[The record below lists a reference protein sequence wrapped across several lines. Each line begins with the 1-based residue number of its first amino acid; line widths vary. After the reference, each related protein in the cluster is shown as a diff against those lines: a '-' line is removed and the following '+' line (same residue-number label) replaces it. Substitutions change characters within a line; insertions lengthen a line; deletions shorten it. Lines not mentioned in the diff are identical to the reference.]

1 MLIDIS
7 KFSSKIAAKGLAS
20 PNKFYVKFT
29 KCPKDALGNS
39 TYSDL
44 NIMCESAVLA
54 GRNVQSLLDR
64 QYGLNRE
71 VAYNGPTYNP
81 ITLSFL
87 CTKDYTEKRIFDRW
101 NNMIVDIS
109 KGYDVAYYNTYIGE
123 MTVSALDVTGK
134 ETYSIHYKEC
144 WPKTVNGVEL
154 NHSTQN
160 AAARVTVEMAY
171 AYWESSD
178 IKTNG
183 VGTSVTPTNSAGPA
197 TGTGTQEEQDLG

>member
-1 MLIDIS
+1 MPYNIS
-7 KFSSKIAAKGLAS
+7 SFTSQISAKGLAS
-20 PNKFYVKFT
+20 ANKFYVKFT
-29 KCPKDALGNS
+29 SVPSIALGSN
-39 TYSDL
+39 TYQDL

-87 CTKDYTEKRIFDRW
+87 CTKDYTEKRILDRW

-123 MTVSALDVTGK
+123 MTISALDVTGK
-134 ETYSIHYKEC
+134 TTYSIHYKEC
-144 WPKTVNGVEL
+144 WPKTVNQVEL

-160 AAARVTVEMAY
+160 TPVRVTVEMAY
-171 AYWESSD
+171 AYWTSD
-178 IKTNG
+178 DIDTNK
-183 VGTSVTPTNSAGPA
+183 VGPSVTPTNSAVPT
-197 TGTGTQEEQDLG
+197 TGTTTE

>member
-29 KCPKDALGNS
+29 KCPSIALGSS

-54 GRNVQSLLDR
+54 GRNLQSLLDR

-87 CTKDYTEKRIFDRW
+87 CTKDYTEKRILDRW

-183 VGTSVTPTNSAGPA
+183 VGTSVTPTNSADTTA
-197 TGTGTQEEQDLG
+197 GTTTE

>member
-1 MLIDIS
+1 MLYNLDKFTSQIS
-7 KFSSKIAAKGLAS
+7 SKGLAS
-20 PNKFYVKFT
+20 PNKFYLKFT
-29 KCPKDALGNS
+29 KIPSTALGNS
-39 TYSDL
+39 GIQDL

-87 CTKDYTEKRIFDRW
+87 CTKDYTEKRILDRW
-101 NNMIVDIS
+101 NNLIVDIS
-109 KGYDVAYYNTYIGE
+109 NGYDVEYYNNYIGE

-160 AAARVTVEMAY
+160 TAARITVEMAY
-171 AYWESSD
+171 AYWTSD
-178 IKTNG
+178 DIDTNK
-183 VGTSVTPTNSAGPA
+183 VDKNVIPNNPTELEIQG
-197 TGTGTQEEQDLG
+197 

>member
-183 VGTSVTPTNSAGPA
+183 VGTSVTPTNSADTTA
-197 TGTGTQEEQDLG
+197 GTTTE

>member
-1 MLIDIS
+1 MYNIS
-7 KFSSKIAAKGLAS
+7 NFTSQISAKGLAS

-29 KCPKDALGNS
+29 KIPSIALGSS
-39 TYSDL
+39 TYQDL

-87 CTKDYTEKRIFDRW
+87 CTKDYTEKRILDRW

-134 ETYSIHYKEC
+134 TAYSIHYKEC

-171 AYWESSD
+171 AYWESDD

-183 VGTSVTPTNSAGPA
+183 VGTSVTPRSSSIPSRGGPPSV
-197 TGTGTQEEQDLG
+197 LNP

>member
-1 MLIDIS
+1 MYNIS
-7 KFSSKIAAKGLAS
+7 SFTSQISAKGLAS

-29 KCPKDALGNS
+29 KCPSIALGSS

-87 CTKDYTEKRIFDRW
+87 CTKDYTEKRILDRW
-101 NNMIVDIS
+101 NNLIVDIS
-109 KGYDVAYYNTYIGE
+109 NGYDVEYYNNYIGE

-160 AAARVTVEMAY
+160 TAARITVEMAY
-171 AYWESSD
+171 AYWTSD
-178 IKTNG
+178 DIDTNK
-183 VGTSVTPTNSAGPA
+183 VDKNVIPNNPTKLTIQG
-197 TGTGTQEEQDLG
+197 

>member
-1 MLIDIS
+1 MLYNLDKFTSQIS
-7 KFSSKIAAKGLAS
+7 AKGLAS

-29 KCPKDALGNS
+29 KCPSIALGSS

-87 CTKDYTEKRIFDRW
+87 CTKDYTEKRILDRW
-101 NNMIVDIS
+101 NNLIVDIS
-109 KGYDVAYYNTYIGE
+109 NGYDVEYYNNYIGE
-123 MTVSALDVTGK
+123 LTVSALDVTGK
-134 ETYSIHYKEC
+134 TTYSIHYKEC

-160 AAARVTVEMAY
+160 TAARITVEMAY
-171 AYWESSD
+171 AYWTSD
-178 IKTNG
+178 DIDTNK
-183 VGTSVTPTNSAGPA
+183 VDKNVIPNNPTELTIQG
-197 TGTGTQEEQDLG
+197 

>member
-1 MLIDIS
+1 MYNIS
-7 KFSSKIAAKGLAS
+7 NFTSQISAKGLAS

-29 KCPKDALGNS
+29 KIPSIALGSS
-39 TYSDL
+39 TYQDL

-87 CTKDYTEKRIFDRW
+87 CTKDYTEKRILDRW

-123 MTVSALDVTGK
+123 MTVSALVLLF
-134 ETYSIHYKEC
+134 SF
-144 WPKTVNGVEL
+144 
-154 NHSTQN
+154 
-160 AAARVTVEMAY
+160 
-171 AYWESSD
+171 
-178 IKTNG
+178 
-183 VGTSVTPTNSAGPA
+183 
-197 TGTGTQEEQDLG
+197 

>member
-1 MLIDIS
+1 MYNIS
-7 KFSSKIAAKGLAS
+7 SFTSQISAKGLAS

-29 KCPKDALGNS
+29 KCPSIALGSS

-87 CTKDYTEKRIFDRW
+87 CTKDYTEKRILDRW

-134 ETYSIHYKEC
+134 TTYSIHYKEC

-183 VGTSVTPTNSAGPA
+183 VGTSVTPTNSADTT
-197 TGTGTQEEQDLG
+197 TGTTKK

>member
-87 CTKDYTEKRIFDRW
+87 CTKDYTEKRILDRW

-134 ETYSIHYKEC
+134 TAYSIHYKEC

-183 VGTSVTPTNSAGPA
+183 VGTSVTPTNSADTTA
-197 TGTGTQEEQDLG
+197 GTTTK

>member
-1 MLIDIS
+1 MLYNLDKFTSQIS
-7 KFSSKIAAKGLAS
+7 AKGLAS

-29 KCPKDALGNS
+29 KCPSIALGSS

-87 CTKDYTEKRIFDRW
+87 CTKDYTEKRILDRW

-134 ETYSIHYKEC
+134 TTYSIHYKEC

-183 VGTSVTPTNSAGPA
+183 VGTSVTPTNSADTT
-197 TGTGTQEEQDLG
+197 TGTTKK

>member
-109 KGYDVAYYNTYIGE
+109 NGYDVAYYQNYIGI
-123 MTVSALDVTGK
+123 MKVSALDSHGEKAFTT
-134 ETYSIHYKEC
+134 TYREA
-144 WPKTVNGVEL
+144 WPKTVSAIEL
-154 NHSTQN
+154 NHTTQN
-160 AAARVTVEMAY
+160 AAVRMTVEMSY
-171 AYWESSD
+171 AYWETSGETDKVIISSNK
-178 IKTNG
+178 I
-183 VGTSVTPTNSAGPA
+183 GTSVTPTN
-197 TGTGTQEEQDLG
+197 T

>member
-1 MLIDIS
+1 MYNIS
-7 KFSSKIAAKGLAS
+7 NFTSQISAKGLAS

-29 KCPKDALGNS
+29 KIPSIALGSS
-39 TYSDL
+39 TYQDL

-87 CTKDYTEKRIFDRW
+87 CTKDYTEKRILDRW

-134 ETYSIHYKEC
+134 TAYSIHYKEC

-160 AAARVTVEMAY
+160 TAARITVEMAY
-171 AYWESSD
+171 AYWTSD
-178 IKTNG
+178 DIDTNK
-183 VGTSVTPTNSAGPA
+183 VDKNVIPNNPTELVIQG
-197 TGTGTQEEQDLG
+197 

>member
-1 MLIDIS
+1 MYNIS
-7 KFSSKIAAKGLAS
+7 NFTSQISAKGLAS

-29 KCPKDALGNS
+29 KIPSIALGSS
-39 TYSDL
+39 TYQDL

-87 CTKDYTEKRIFDRW
+87 CTKDYTEKRILDRW

-134 ETYSIHYKEC
+134 TTYSIHYKEC

-171 AYWESSD
+171 AYWESDD

-183 VGTSVTPTNSAGPA
+183 VGTSVTPRSSSIPSRGGPPSV
-197 TGTGTQEEQDLG
+197 LNP